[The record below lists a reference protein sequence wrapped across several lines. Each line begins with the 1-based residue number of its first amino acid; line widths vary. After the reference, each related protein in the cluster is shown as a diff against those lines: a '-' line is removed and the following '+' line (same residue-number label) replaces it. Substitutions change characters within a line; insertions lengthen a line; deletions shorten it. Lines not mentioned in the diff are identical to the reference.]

1 VADWDWPWGWLRTCK
16 KVARFKRFDSAS
28 DGKARDNDVSFKK
41 LKITLNESDPAT
53 RKIIPIE
60 YKHGL
65 FVVRFALLFAASVA
79 PANSKKE

>member
-1 VADWDWPWGWLRTCK
+1 M
-16 KVARFKRFDSAS
+16 
-28 DGKARDNDVSFKK
+28 SFKK